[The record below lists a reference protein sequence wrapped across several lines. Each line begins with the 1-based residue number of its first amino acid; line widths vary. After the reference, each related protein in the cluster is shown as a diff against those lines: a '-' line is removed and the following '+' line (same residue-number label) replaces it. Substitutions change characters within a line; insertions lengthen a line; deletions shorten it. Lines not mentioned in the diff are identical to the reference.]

1 LRKKP
6 HTHETERETIR
17 QLCLPTHIACQN
29 LDITP
34 VAWEWRVR
42 RILLKFGVENEKALI
57 IKAIKL
63 GIVPVE
69 SFMYRNFSDGD
80 AFDISGCRE

>member
-1 LRKKP
+1 
-6 HTHETERETIR
+6 
-17 QLCLPTHIACQN
+17 
-29 LDITP
+29 
-34 VAWEWRVR
+34 
-42 RILLKFGVENEKALI
+42 VENEKALI